1 MSYEPFSP
9 KQLKSLFWWA
19 EGSGYERYDAVIC
32 DGAVRSGKTFT
43 LSLSFVLWAMLH
55 FDSASLGFCGKTI
68 VSLRRNVIVP
78 LLPCLKELGFE
89 VTDHVSA
96 NRLTVRYRGRENLFY
111 LFSGKDEGS
120 AALVQGITLSGV
132 MFDEV
137 ALMPRSFVEQALAR
151 CSVQGSKFFFNC
163 NPEYPSHWFYREWI
177 KNRSAKNALY
187 IHFRMEDNPSL
198 SKEMLARYEKLYQ
211 GAFKRRFVD
220 GEWVSVSGAVY
231 PFMDDSGMFVPV
243 PEGGFEGYCV
253 SCDYGTVN
261 PSSFG
266 LWGSKDGVWY
276 RIAEYYYDSRRE
288 GRSRTDEEHYEALC
302 GLLGGREPETVIV
315 DPSAASFI
323 EVIERHGRYRVTRAD
338 NNVLDG
344 IRKTAQALISREVV
358 ICDSCEDAI
367 REFSLYR
374 WDEDSPRDTVIKRDD
389 HAMDD
394 IRYFV
399 SYIKGADD
407 SFGCAVVDRRGSAD
421 NGAEGSH
428 MYEGFDTASRYKGC
442 ADN

>member
-1 MSYEPFSP
+1 MYYEPFSY

-19 EGSGYERYDAVIC
+19 EGSGCEEHDAVIC

-43 LSLSFVLWAMLH
+43 LSLSFVMWATLN
-55 FDSASLGFCGKTI
+55 FSGRSLGFCGKTI

-78 LLPCLKELGFE
+78 LMEPLRELGFD

-96 NRLTVRYRGRENLFY
+96 NRLTISYGGHQNIFY
-111 LFSGKDEGS
+111 LFSGRDEGS
-120 AALVQGITLSGV
+120 ASLVQGVTLCGV

-151 CSVQGSKFFFNC
+151 CSVQGSRFFFNC

-177 KNRSAKNALY
+177 ANRRNKNALY
-187 IHFRMEDNPSL
+187 IHFKMEDNPSL
-198 SKEMLARYEKLYQ
+198 SKQMLERYKKLYE

-231 PFMDDSGMFVPV
+231 PFMEDSDMFVPV
-243 PEGGFEGYCV
+243 PDGPYDGYCV

-266 LWGSKDGVWY
+266 LWGRQGEVWY

-288 GRSRTDEEHYEALC
+288 GRSRTDEEHYE
-302 GLLGGREPETVIV
+302 GLIELLDGREPETVIV

-323 EVIERHGRYRVTRAD
+323 EVIERKGDYRVTRAD

-344 IRKTAQALISREVV
+344 IRKTAQALRKKEIV
-358 ICDSCEDAI
+358 ICDSCHDAI

-374 WDEDSPRDTVIKRDD
+374 WDESSPRDAVIKRDD

-399 SYIKGADD
+399 SYIRAADD
-407 SFGCAVVDRRGSAD
+407 SFSCAFVDRPVGI
-421 NGAEGSH
+421 
-428 MYEGFDTASRYKGC
+428 
-442 ADN
+442 

>member
-1 MSYEPFSP
+1 MRYEPFSP
-9 KQLKSLFWWA
+9 KQLLSLFWWA
-19 EGSGYERYDAVIC
+19 QGSGYDKHEAVIC

-43 LSLSFVLWAMLH
+43 LSLSFVMWAMLS
-55 FDSASLGFCGKTI
+55 FSGASLGFCGKT
-68 VSLRRNVIVP
+68 VKSLRRNVIVP
-78 LLPCLKELGFE
+78 LLPCLKELGFT
-89 VTDHVSA
+89 VTENLSA
-96 NRLTVRYRGRENLFY
+96 SRLTVSYRDRENLFY

-151 CSVQGSKFFFNC
+151 CSVSGSRFFFNC
-163 NPEYPSHWFYREWI
+163 NPEYPSHWFYRVWI
-177 KNRSAKNALY
+177 QRCDSKNALY
-187 IHFRMEDNPSL
+187 IHFLMEDNPSL
-198 SKEMLARYEKLYQ
+198 SREMLQRYKKLYE

-220 GEWVSVSGAVY
+220 GEWGSVSGAVY

-243 PEGGFEGYCV
+243 PEEECEEYCV

-266 LWGSKDGVWY
+266 LWGRMGEVWY
-276 RIAEYYYDSRRE
+276 RIAEYYYDSRVT
-288 GRSRTDEEHYEALC
+288 GHSRTDEEHYDALC
-302 GLLGGREPETVIV
+302 GLLSGREPTAVIV

-323 EVIERHGRYRVTRAD
+323 EVIDRHGRYRVTRAD

-344 IRKTAQALISREVV
+344 IRKTAQALRSGEIV
-358 ICDSCEDAI
+358 ICNSCHDAI

-374 WDEDSPRDTVIKRDD
+374 WDENAVRDTVIKRDD

-399 SYIKGADD
+399 SYIRAADD
-407 SFGCAVVDRRGSAD
+407 SFGCAFVDR
-421 NGAEGSH
+421 E
-428 MYEGFDTASRYKGC
+428 KGGKF
-442 ADN
+442 